1 MKNLSFLSILICAG
15 CLRLVAQA
23 GVSPLD
29 LSHQPSFCSLLN
41 PQLNQAHDVDDVKLL
56 NTYNR
61 QVHLIRSLH
70 LIAMVRG
77 KAGKEYGVGV
87 YPRELPAIIDYVQ
100 PNLVH
105 VTGMVPFSG
114 SRGFEMASD
123 GRELRLL
130 VPVDGK
136 KTFLVGPIDAPA
148 QSPNARENLRP
159 QPLINALRW
168 QEGKLGAGSR
178 WQGPRDSSIR
188 ELTVDLPL
196 GLTGAHTAK
205 IDFDLLHGQVNS
217 VATYDSAGEL
227 ISKATYSDWQE
238 VAISP
243 SSPSQGCLPRRI
255 EFVQAK
261 QNFEFTLRVS
271 QITLNPE
278 IPRYDFRPS
287 PPRGIP
293 VLRLDSS
300 ERATTR

>member
-1 MKNLSFLSILICAG
+1 MKNVAFLSILICIC
-15 CLRLVAQA
+15 CLHLVAQSGPA
-23 GVSPLD
+23 PL
-29 LSHQPSFCSLLN
+29 SSNHEPRFCSLLD
-41 PQLNQAHDVDDVKLL
+41 PQSDQAHDVDDVKLL

-61 QVHLIRSLH
+61 QTHLIRSLH

-77 KAGKEYGVGV
+77 KAGKEFGIGVHTQ
-87 YPRELPAIIDYVQ
+87 ELPAVIDFVQ

-105 VTGMVPFSG
+105 VTGVVPFSG
-114 SRGFEMASD
+114 SRVFEMASD

-130 VPVDGK
+130 VPIDGK

-148 QSPNARENLRP
+148 QSQNARENLRP

-178 WQGPRDSSIR
+178 WQGARNSGIR

-227 ISKATYSDWQE
+227 ISKATYSNWQE
-238 VAISP
+238 VAASP

-255 EFVQAK
+255 DFVEAK
-261 QNFEFTLRVS
+261 QNYEFTLRVS
-271 QITLNPE
+271 QTVLNSE
-278 IPRYDFRPS
+278 IPRFHFHPS

-293 VLRLDSS
+293 VLRLGSS
-300 ERATTR
+300 ETAATH